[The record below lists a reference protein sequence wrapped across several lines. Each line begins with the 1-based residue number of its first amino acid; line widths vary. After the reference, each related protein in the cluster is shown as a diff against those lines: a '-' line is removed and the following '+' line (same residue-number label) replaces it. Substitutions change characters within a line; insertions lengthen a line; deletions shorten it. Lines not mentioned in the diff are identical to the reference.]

1 VSKKSDREKQIKV
14 YDSCPHCGRD
24 LSPWEKVLLG
34 VDRALTCKHCWYR
47 IQLEVTEKKPDK
59 PADDKSRPKDKAV

>member
-1 VSKKSDREKQIKV
+1 MSKKSNNERQQKV
-14 YDSCPHCGRD
+14 YDSCPHCGHD

-47 IQLEVTEKKPDK
+47 ILLDSAKSDQKPSQENK
-59 PADDKSRPKDKAV
+59 